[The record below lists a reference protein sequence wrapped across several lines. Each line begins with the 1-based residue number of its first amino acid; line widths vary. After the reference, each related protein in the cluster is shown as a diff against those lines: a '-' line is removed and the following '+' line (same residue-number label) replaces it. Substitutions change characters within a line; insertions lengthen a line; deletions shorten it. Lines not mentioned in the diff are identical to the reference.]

1 MVSTPLVLTALF
13 LLLILQI
20 ITIIRVERIHT
31 QVFKK
36 QDTNVKVSAHKSS
49 KKEFNTIEKRK
60 DKKQLSK
67 PRPKEQKPPVS
78 SVDKSL
84 RDINLR
90 LKNAERDQEKA
101 RRRLNENTGK
111 GSGKK
116 NKYSKPKR
124 NSKNRNE
131 SSRDKRN
138 YSREKT
144 SSGPPATKTETSHS
158 ITSQKPLDAPPVQ
171 EKAVSVP
178 DNGSSSAS
186 EPSFGRGNKITVKRR
201 NLNKST
207 EERPEEQSVP
217 AEENL
222 QNTQSSATS
231 DPLSDSPQ
239 EAKTDTEDQ
248 KISFGR
254 R

>member
-20 ITIIRVERIHT
+20 ITLIRVERVNAR
-31 QVFKK
+31 VFQK
-36 QDTNVKVSAHKSS
+36 QNTNKNVSAHKSS
-49 KKEFNTIEKRK
+49 KKEFNTINKRK
-60 DKKQLSK
+60 DKKQPSRQRSK
-67 PRPKEQKPPVS
+67 EKPPVS

-101 RRRLNENTGK
+101 RRRLNENNGK

-116 NKYSKPKR
+116 SKYNKPKK
-124 NSKNRNE
+124 NNKNRNE
-131 SSRDKRN
+131 ISRDKRN
-138 YSREKT
+138 FSRDKV
-144 SSGPPATKTETSHS
+144 SSGSPVVENEASPPPAP
-158 ITSQKPLDAPPVQ
+158 QKPLETPPIQDKV
-171 EKAVSVP
+171 VSVP
-178 DNGSSSAS
+178 DNGNSNVS

-201 NLNKST
+201 TLNKPS
-207 EERPEEQSVP
+207 EETPDKQPVLT
-217 AEENL
+217 EENL
-222 QNTQSSATS
+222 QTTQDSVISE
-231 DPLSDSPQ
+231 PPSDSQ
-239 EAKTDTEDQ
+239 EVKTDTEDQ